1 MVYKNELCG
10 VYSISAGS
18 DCGLYG
24 FPKDVGS
31 EENKIETKLNMVKEG
46 FLCQTYVWNGD
57 VVSRERS
64 RLLHGSAPLDVNS
77 KDTIIKLAGVL
88 LVEYAEKVGKRE
100 EERRTRAKEKVEKV
114 VKKSAE
120 RNDVRMLKMRDV
132 AGQKTYSIYEKKSWE
147 VARI

>member
-1 MVYKNELCG
+1 MVYKKYELSG
-10 VYSISAGS
+10 VYSIGAGS

-31 EENKIETKLNMVKEG
+31 EGNKIETKLNMVKEG

-57 VVSRERS
+57 VVFRERS

-100 EERRTRAKEKVEKV
+100 EARRTRAKEKV
-114 VKKSAE
+114 VKELAE
-120 RNDVRMLKMRDV
+120 RDEVRILKMRDM
-132 AGQKTYSIYEKKSWE
+132 AGENN
-147 VARI
+147 V